1 MNMIT
6 RLQEQ
11 GRIPAP
17 WLKSYCHDISQKS
30 IPYSLIPSGIVRD
43 TKAYAATVSTAECPS
58 NAALGTQYHCCF
70 TKNMQRSCPSL
81 VSHCHISLPRVNL
94 ICIIWKGFIIFPKNY
109 VLVLCP
115 YPFQKMFM
123 YAVLVYSIQ
132 NNDNYNLH

>member
-11 GRIPAP
+11 GRIPAA

-58 NAALGTQYHCCF
+58 
-70 TKNMQRSCPSL
+70 
-81 VSHCHISLPRVNL
+81 I
-94 ICIIWKGFIIFPKNY
+94 
-109 VLVLCP
+109 
-115 YPFQKMFM
+115 
-123 YAVLVYSIQ
+123 
-132 NNDNYNLH
+132 LH